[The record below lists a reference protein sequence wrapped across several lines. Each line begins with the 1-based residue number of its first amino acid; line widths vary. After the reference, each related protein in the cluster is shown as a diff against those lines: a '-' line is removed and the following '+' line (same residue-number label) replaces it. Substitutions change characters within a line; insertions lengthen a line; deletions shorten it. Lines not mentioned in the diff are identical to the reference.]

1 MHIVHFNIHN
11 DCNAEKNKNIKY
23 RMETVIELK

>member
-11 DCNAEKNKNIKY
+11 DCNAENKNIKY